1 MKTINKESIAKF
13 KKECKQLKDLGYSH
27 IGFDCQGKPRKS
39 DIERNNKAM
48 IKFNELKGN

>member
-1 MKTINKESIAKF
+1 METINKESIAKF
-13 KKECKQLKDLGYSH
+13 EKEWQKLKDLGYGH
-27 IGFDCQGKPRKS
+27 IGFDCQGKLRKS

>member
-13 KKECKQLKDLGYSH
+13 EEESKQFKDLGYGH

-39 DIERNNKAM
+39 DIERNNKA
-48 IKFNELKGN
+48 IRL